1 MDWQHGGVRGRL
13 TRAGYQGTILPD
25 EGGLLPIGLGKV
37 NFQVKSHFKI
47 KIWMSRRGGWC

>member
-25 EGGLLPIGLGKV
+25 GRGLLPIGLGKV
-37 NFQVKSHFKI
+37 NFKVKSAVEAESNFKV
-47 KIWMSRRGGWC
+47 KGWTS